1 MAVNH
6 GAMIAV
12 GAGELYVTA
21 AMNDMSMKEKEDMG
35 MRKVG
40 ERGSGIFMIGT
51 MADKSVGNQGK

>member
-12 GAGELYVTA
+12 GAGELYITA

-40 ERGSGIFMIGT
+40 ERGSGMFMTGT
-51 MADKSVGNQGK
+51 MADKPVGNQEK